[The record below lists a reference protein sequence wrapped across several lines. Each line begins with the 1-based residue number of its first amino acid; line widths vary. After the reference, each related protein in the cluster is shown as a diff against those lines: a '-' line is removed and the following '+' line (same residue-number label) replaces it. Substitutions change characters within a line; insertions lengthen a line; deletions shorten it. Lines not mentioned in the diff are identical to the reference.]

1 MRGDI
6 MTGDVPRTDKQI
18 TEIYNRH
25 VNTVYRV
32 CYLFL
37 KNIPDTED
45 AVQSTF
51 MKLMNYNGSFHDS
64 EHEKA
69 WLIVTASNHCKNIL
83 RQWWRK
89 QTDIDSLSDALVEN
103 DPQDETLS
111 WVLKLPPKYKT
122 VIYLYYYEG
131 YTTVEIAKM
140 LQKNESTI
148 RSQLHTGRNL
158 LRISMGD
165 EGT

>member
-1 MRGDI
+1 MPGDF
-6 MTGDVPRTDKQI
+6 TRTDKEI
-18 TEIYNRH
+18 TEIYSRH
-25 VNTVYRV
+25 VDTVYRV

-45 AVQSTF
+45 AVQNTF
-51 MKLMNYNGSFHDS
+51 VKLMNYSGSFHDS

-89 QTDIDSLSDALVEN
+89 RTDIDSLSEVLAAN
-103 DPQDETLS
+103 DPRDETLS
-111 WVLKLPPKYKT
+111 WVLKLPMKYKT

-131 YTTVEIAKM
+131 YSTVEIAKM
-140 LQKNESTI
+140 LHKNESTV

-158 LRISMGD
+158 LKISMGG
-165 EGT
+165 EGA